1 MSRGTEAKLS
11 PATAIDGNDLP
22 WVPFTPYSDEVFL
35 KYHHINPVHGEVL
48 VSMRFPP
55 GVRLPT
61 HYHTGTLI
69 FHTIKGAWRY
79 LEYDWVAR
87 AGGTGYQTA
96 GAAHTPESCGDEEA
110 EVFFVIAGE
119 LLFLD
124 EHGAVIARENHLTS
138 LERYLAYCREHG
150 ITPRDLSGHR

>member
-1 MSRGTEAKLS
+1 M
-11 PATAIDGNDLP
+11 
-22 WVPFTPYSDEVFL
+22 FL

-61 HYHTGTLI
+61 HYRTGTVI
-69 FHTIKGAWRY
+69 SHTLKGAWRY
-79 LEYDWVAR
+79 LEHDWVAR
-87 AGGTGYQTA
+87 AGGTVYEPA
-96 GAAHTPESCGDEEA
+96 GAAHTPESYGDEEA
-110 EVFFVIAGE
+110 EVFFVITGE

-124 EHGAVIARENHLTS
+124 EHGNVIARENHLTS

-150 ITPRDLSGHR
+150 IAPTT